1 MAKSNKQIIEDE
13 VRELQK
19 LISWCEY
26 YTAIDNPIEANK
38 AQKEIEEIA
47 VIEKFLPAQLDEAAI
62 AKIVAQIIETV
73 GATGPQ
79 DLGKVMGVA
88 SKQLAGQADG
98 KAVAAAVKAALT

>member
-38 AQKEIEEIA
+38 AQKEIEDQ
-47 VIEKFLPAQLDEAAI
+47 KR
-62 AKIVAQIIETV
+62 KISILRKTLGV
-73 GATGPQ
+73 PQ
-79 DLGKVMGVA
+79 GK
-88 SKQLAGQADG
+88 
-98 KAVAAAVKAALT
+98 